1 MDKCIGTLYKR
12 AKNVDIKFRIKIWNR
27 HNICHVEDS
36 GIAME
41 CEDNA
46 ADAENFDGDKEFD
59 NDETE
64 WTDIDEE
71 V

>member
-12 AKNVDIKFRIKIWNR
+12 AKNVDIKFRIKIWSR

-36 GIAME
+36 GIVME
-41 CEDNA
+41 GEDNE
-46 ADAENFDGDKEFD
+46 ADVEQHFDGEFG